1 MPLIVSVAHFSATGP
16 RVRNEDFTGCVT
28 PHGADLASKGFA
40 AVVADGV
47 SGAGG
52 GREAAEHCARNVLA
66 DYYATPDTWE
76 VSQSLDKIYSALNR
90 WVQMQ
95 ARASPDLV
103 GMATTLT
110 TLVLRGSMY
119 HFAHVGD
126 TRIYLLRDGALQRL
140 TTDHVWQRP
149 EMEHVLTRAVGLDTS
164 VTADHG
170 FGPAHAGDVFALV
183 SDGVWAALAAEDF
196 RRELTHAAT
205 RKASLE
211 HVARSIVEYAH
222 QLGGKD
228 NATALVV
235 RVEDVDAN
243 ALRDVVRTASELPA
257 LPPLEIGQVVD
268 GFTVLERMHLSRV
281 TVLYRVRDGHGA
293 PGEKGRELVMKAL
306 TRDAQTDAHERLA
319 FAHERWLNKRVV
331 ARFFAQNVDPPENA
345 SASYSLS
352 TFHSGKTLA
361 QQLATGGHF
370 SIPEAIK
377 CAVELTRAVGALHRR
392 SIIHRDIKPE
402 NIHLGDD
409 GQLRV
414 LDLGVAVSGF
424 EVAELSNATRA
435 GTPSYLAP
443 ELFQNVEASAQ
454 SDIYAV
460 AVTLY
465 HLLSRK
471 FPYGEIEPFQTPKF
485 GEATPVSRWR
495 PDCPGWFE
503 NIISRGL
510 AVDLAQRFETAEE
523 FLLAVEQGPLSAA
536 SPRGNTLRQPLATR
550 NRLRTWQ
557 VLAAASIILN
567 VVLVYFLNR

>member
-1 MPLIVSVAHFSATGP
+1 MPLSVTVAHFSATGP
-16 RVRNEDFTGCVT
+16 RARNEDFTGCVT

-90 WVQMQ
+90 WVQTQ
-95 ARASPDLV
+95 AKASPDLI

-126 TRIYLLRDGALQRL
+126 SRIYLLRDGNLQAL

-164 VTADHG
+164 ITADHG
-170 FGPAHAGDVFALV
+170 FGLARAGDVFALV
-183 SDGVWAALAAEDF
+183 SDGVWSAVAASDLQ
-196 RRELTHAAT
+196 RELTHAAT
-205 RKASLE
+205 AKDSVA
-211 HVARSIVEYAH
+211 HVARSIVESAH
-222 QLGGKD
+222 QMGGKD
-228 NATALVV
+228 NATALIV
-235 RVEDVDAN
+235 RVDDVDAN
-243 ALRDVVRTASELPA
+243 ALRDVLHAAKELPA
-257 LPPLEIGQVVD
+257 LPPLEVGQVFD
-268 GFTVLERMHLSRV
+268 GFTVEERIHLSRI
-281 TVLYRVRDGHGA
+281 TVLYRVRDA
-293 PGEKGRELVMKAL
+293 QGRQLAMKAL
-306 TRDAQTDAHERLA
+306 SRDAHADAHERLA

-331 ARFFAQNVDPPENA
+331 ARFFAQNVDAPENA

-352 TFHSGKTLA
+352 TFHDGKTLA
-361 QQLATGGHF
+361 QQLKLGGQIT
-370 SIPEAIK
+370 IPEAIK
-377 CAVELTRAVGALHRR
+377 YAVELSRAVGALHRR

-443 ELFQNVEASAQ
+443 ELFDSAEPSAQ

-460 AVTLY
+460 GVTLY
-465 HLLSRK
+465 HLLSGK
-471 FPYGEIEPFQTPKF
+471 YPYGEIEPFQTPNF
-485 GEATPVSRWR
+485 GEPTPLSRWR

-503 NIISRGL
+503 NIILRAL
-510 AVDLAQRFETAEE
+510 AADPVQRFETAEE
-523 FLLAVEQGPLSAA
+523 LLLAVEQGPLSAT
-536 SPRGNTLRQPLATR
+536 STRQSTLRQPLATR

-557 VLAAASIILN
+557 VVAVLSIILN
-567 VVLVYFLNR
+567 FVLLYFLTK

>member
-1 MPLIVSVAHFSATGP
+1 MPLSVTVAHFSATGP
-16 RVRNEDFTGCVT
+16 RARNEDFTGCVT

-90 WVQMQ
+90 WVQTQ
-95 ARASPDLV
+95 AKASPDLI

-126 TRIYLLRDGALQRL
+126 SRIYLLRDGNLQAL

-164 VTADHG
+164 ITADHG
-170 FGPAHAGDVFALV
+170 FGPARAGDVFALV
-183 SDGVWAALAAEDF
+183 SDGVWAAVAAFDLQ
-196 RRELTHAAT
+196 RELEHAAT
-205 RKASLE
+205 AKDSVV
-211 HVARSIVEYAH
+211 HVARSIVESAH
-222 QLGGKD
+222 QMGGKD
-228 NATALVV
+228 NATALIV
-235 RVEDVDAN
+235 RVDDVDAN
-243 ALRDVVRTASELPA
+243 ALRDVLHAAKELPA
-257 LPPLEIGQVVD
+257 LPPLEVGQVFD
-268 GFTVLERMHLSRV
+268 GFTVEERIHLSRI
-281 TVLYRVRDGHGA
+281 TVLYRVRDA
-293 PGEKGRELVMKAL
+293 QGRQLAMKAL
-306 TRDAQTDAHERLA
+306 NREAHADAHERLA

-352 TFHSGKTLA
+352 TFHNGKTLA
-361 QQLATGGHF
+361 QQLKVGGQIT
-370 SIPEAIK
+370 IPEAIK
-377 CAVELTRAVGALHRR
+377 YAVELSRAVGALHRR

-402 NIHLGDD
+402 NVHLGDD

-443 ELFQNVEASAQ
+443 ELFNNAEPSAQ

-460 AVTLY
+460 GVTLY
-465 HLLSRK
+465 HLLSGK
-471 FPYGEIEPFQTPKF
+471 YPYGEIEPFQTPNF
-485 GEATPVSRWR
+485 GDPTPLSRWR

-503 NIISRGL
+503 NIILRAL
-510 AVDLAQRFETAEE
+510 AVDPALRFETAEE
-523 FLLAVEQGPLSAA
+523 FLLAVEQGPLSAT
-536 SPRGNTLRQPLATR
+536 STRQSTLRQPLATR

-557 VLAAASIILN
+557 VVAAASIILN
-567 VVLVYFLNR
+567 FVLLYFLSR

>member
-1 MPLIVSVAHFSATGP
+1 MPLSVTVAHFSATGP
-16 RVRNEDFTGCVT
+16 RARNEDFTGCVT

-90 WVQMQ
+90 WVQTQ
-95 ARASPDLV
+95 AKASPDLI

-126 TRIYLLRDGALQRL
+126 SRIYLLRDGNLQAL

-164 VTADHG
+164 ITADHG
-170 FGPAHAGDVFALV
+170 FGLARAGDVFALV
-183 SDGVWAALAAEDF
+183 SDGVWSAVAASDLQ
-196 RRELTHAAT
+196 RELTHAAT
-205 RKASLE
+205 AKDSVA
-211 HVARSIVEYAH
+211 HVARSIVESAH
-222 QLGGKD
+222 QMGGKD
-228 NATALVV
+228 NATALIV
-235 RVEDVDAN
+235 RVDDVDAN
-243 ALRDVVRTASELPA
+243 ALRDVLHAAKELPA
-257 LPPLEIGQVVD
+257 LPPLEVGQVFD
-268 GFTVLERMHLSRV
+268 GFTVEERIHLSRI
-281 TVLYRVRDGHGA
+281 TVLYRVRDA
-293 PGEKGRELVMKAL
+293 QGRQLAMKAL
-306 TRDAQTDAHERLA
+306 SRDAHADAHERLA

-352 TFHSGKTLA
+352 TFHDGKTLA
-361 QQLATGGHF
+361 QQLKLGGQIT
-370 SIPEAIK
+370 IPEAIK
-377 CAVELTRAVGALHRR
+377 YAVELSRAVGALHRR

-443 ELFQNVEASAQ
+443 ELFDSAEPSAQ

-460 AVTLY
+460 GVTLY
-465 HLLSRK
+465 HLLSGK
-471 FPYGEIEPFQTPKF
+471 YPYGEIEPFQTPNF
-485 GEATPVSRWR
+485 GEPTPLSRWR

-503 NIISRGL
+503 NIILRAL
-510 AVDLAQRFETAEE
+510 AADPVQRFETAEE
-523 FLLAVEQGPLSAA
+523 LLLAVEQGPLSAT
-536 SPRGNTLRQPLATR
+536 STRQNTLRQPLATR

-557 VLAAASIILN
+557 VVAVLSIILN
-567 VVLVYFLNR
+567 FVLLYFLTK

>member
-1 MPLIVSVAHFSATGP
+1 MPLFVNAAHFSATGP
-16 RVRNEDFTGCVT
+16 RARNEDFTGCVT
-28 PHGADLASKGFA
+28 PHGADLASKGIA

-90 WVQMQ
+90 WVQTQ
-95 ARASPDLV
+95 SRASPDLV

-126 TRIYLLRDGALQRL
+126 SRIYLLRDGHLQSL

-164 VTADHG
+164 LTTDHG
-170 FGPAHAGDVFALV
+170 FGPLRPGDVFALV
-183 SDGVWAALAAEDF
+183 SDGVWAALAATDLQ
-196 RRELTHAAT
+196 RELSHAAQSKDT
-205 RKASLE
+205 VE

-228 NATALVV
+228 NATALVI
-235 RVEDVDAN
+235 RVADIDAN
-243 ALRDVVRTASELPA
+243 ALRDVLHAAAELPV
-257 LPPLEIGQVVD
+257 LPLLEVGQVFD
-268 GFTVLERMHLSRV
+268 GFIVLERIHLSRV
-281 TVLYRVRDGHGA
+281 TVLYRVRDAQNH
-293 PGEKGRELVMKAL
+293 ELVMKAL
-306 TRDAQTDAHERLA
+306 TREAQADAHERLA

-345 SASYSLS
+345 SASYSLT
-352 TFHSGKTLA
+352 TFHAGRTLA
-361 QQLATGGHF
+361 QQLTVGERV
-370 SIPEAIK
+370 SIPESIK
-377 CAVELTRAVGALHRR
+377 YAVELSRAVGALHRR
-392 SIIHRDIKPE
+392 SIIHRDLKPE
-402 NIHLGDD
+402 NIHMGND

-414 LDLGVAVSGF
+414 LDLGVAMSGF

-443 ELFQNVEASAQ
+443 ELFQNVEPSPQ
-454 SDIYAV
+454 SDIYAMC
-460 AVTLY
+460 ATLY
-465 HLLSRK
+465 FQLTQK
-471 FPYGEIEPFQTPKF
+471 FPYGEVEPFQTPKF
-485 GEATPVSRWR
+485 GEPTPLSRWR
-495 PDCPGWFE
+495 AECPGWYE
-503 NIISRGL
+503 NIIMRGL
-510 AVDLAQRFETAEE
+510 AVDPAQRFETAEE

-536 SPRGNTLRQPLATR
+536 SPRQSTLRQPLATR

-557 VLAAASIILN
+557 IIAAASILLN
-567 VVLVYFLNR
+567 FALLFLLNR

>member
-1 MPLIVSVAHFSATGP
+1 MLFRS
-16 RVRNEDFTGCVT
+16 
-28 PHGADLASKGFA
+28 HGADLASKGFA

-90 WVQMQ
+90 WVQTQ
-95 ARASPDLV
+95 AKASPDLI

-126 TRIYLLRDGALQRL
+126 SRIYLLRDGNLHAL

-164 VTADHG
+164 ITADHG
-170 FGPAHAGDVFALV
+170 FGPARAGDVFALV
-183 SDGVWAALAAEDF
+183 SDGVWAAVAASDLQ
-196 RRELTHAAT
+196 RELTHAAT
-205 RKASLE
+205 SKDSVV
-211 HVARSIVEYAH
+211 HVARSIVEAAH
-222 QLGGKD
+222 QMGGKD
-228 NATALVV
+228 NATALIV
-235 RVEDVDAN
+235 RVDDVDAN
-243 ALRDVVRTASELPA
+243 ALRDVLQAAKELPA
-257 LPPLEIGQVVD
+257 LPPLDVGQAFD
-268 GFTVLERMHLSRV
+268 GFTVVERIHLSRI
-281 TVLYRVRDGHGA
+281 TVLYRVRDA
-293 PGEKGRELVMKAL
+293 QGRRFAMKAL
-306 TRDAQTDAHERLA
+306 SREAHADAHERLA

-331 ARFFAQNVDPPENA
+331 ARFFAQNVDPPDNA
-345 SASYSLS
+345 SASYSLT
-352 TFHSGKTLA
+352 TFHTGKTLA
-361 QQLATGGHF
+361 QQLKTGGQIT
-370 SIPEAIK
+370 IPEAIK
-377 CAVELTRAVGALHRR
+377 YAVELSRAVGALHRR

-424 EVAELSNATRA
+424 EVAELSSATRA

-443 ELFQNVEASAQ
+443 ELFNNAEPSAQ

-460 AVTLY
+460 GVTLY
-465 HLLSRK
+465 HLLSGK
-471 FPYGEIEPFQTPKF
+471 YPYGEIEPFQTPNF
-485 GEATPVSRWR
+485 FDPTPLSRWR

-503 NIISRGL
+503 NIILRAL
-510 AVDLAQRFETAEE
+510 AVDPTLRFETAEE
-523 FLLAVEQGPLSAA
+523 FLLAVEQGPLSAT
-536 SPRGNTLRQPLATR
+536 SVRQSTLRQPLATR

-557 VLAAASIILN
+557 VVAVLSIILN
-567 VVLVYFLNR
+567 FVLLYFVTK

>member
-1 MPLIVSVAHFSATGP
+1 MPLIVTVAHFSATGP
-16 RVRNEDFTGCVT
+16 RARNEDFTGCVT
-28 PHGADLASKGFA
+28 PHGAELASKGFA

-90 WVQMQ
+90 WVQTQ

-126 TRIYLLRDGALQRL
+126 TRIYLLRDGALQSL

-149 EMEHVLTRAVGLDTS
+149 EMEHVLTRAVGLDTTL
-164 VTADHG
+164 TADHG
-170 FGPAHAGDVFALV
+170 FGPARPGDVFALV
-183 SDGVWAALAAEDF
+183 SDGVWAALAATDLQ
-196 RRELTHAAT
+196 RELSHAAT
-205 RKASLE
+205 SIDSADTIA

-222 QLGGKD
+222 HLGSKD

-243 ALRDVVRTASELPA
+243 ALRDVLQTAAELPA
-257 LPPLEIGQVVD
+257 LPPLEVGQVFD
-268 GFTVLERMHLSRV
+268 GFTVLERMHVSRV
-281 TVLYRVRDGHGA
+281 TALYRVHDSHVAG
-293 PGEKGRELVMKAL
+293 GRELVMKAL
-306 TRDAQTDAHERLA
+306 TREAQGDAHERLA

-331 ARFFAQNVDPPENA
+331 ARFFAQNIDPPENA

-352 TFHSGKTLA
+352 TFHPGKTLA
-361 QQLATGGHF
+361 QQLAAGGHF

-377 CAVELTRAVGALHRR
+377 CAVELSRAVGALHRR

-460 AVTLY
+460 AATLY

-471 FPYGEIEPFQTPKF
+471 FPYGEVEPFQTPKF

-503 NIISRGL
+503 NIILRGL
-510 AVDLAQRFETAEE
+510 AVDPAQRFETAEE
-523 FLLAVEQGPLSAA
+523 LLLAVEQGPLSAA
-536 SPRGNTLRQPLATR
+536 SPRKTTLRQPLASR

-557 VLAAASIILN
+557 VIAAASIILN
-567 VVLVYFLNR
+567 FVLVYFLNR

>member
-1 MPLIVSVAHFSATGP
+1 MPLIVNVAHFSATGP

-126 TRIYLLRDGALQRL
+126 TRIYLLRDGTLQRL

-170 FGPAHAGDVFALV
+170 FGLTRAGDVFALV

-211 HVARSIVEYAH
+211 HIARTIVEYAH

-228 NATALVV
+228 NATALIV

-257 LPPLEIGQVVD
+257 LPPMEVGQVVD

-293 PGEKGRELVMKAL
+293 TGENGRELVMKAL
-306 TRDAQTDAHERLA
+306 TRDAHSDAHERLA
-319 FAHERWLNKRVV
+319 FAHERWINKRVV

-352 TFHSGKTLA
+352 TFHTGKTLA
-361 QQLATGGHF
+361 QQLATGGYF
-370 SIPEAIK
+370 SIPEAIT
-377 CAVELTRAVGALHRR
+377 CAVDLLRAVGALHRR

-414 LDLGVAVSGF
+414 LDLGVAASGF
-424 EVAELSNATRA
+424 EVAELSHATRA

-443 ELFQNVEASAQ
+443 ELFQNVEASLQ

-465 HLLSRK
+465 QLLSRK

-536 SPRGNTLRQPLATR
+536 SPRRNILRQPLATR

-557 VLAAASIILN
+557 VLATASIILN
-567 VVLVYFLNR
+567 FVLAYFLNR

>member
-1 MPLIVSVAHFSATGP
+1 MPLTVTVAHFSATGP
-16 RVRNEDFTGCVT
+16 RARNEDFTGCVT
-28 PHGADLASKGFA
+28 PHGTELASKGFA

-90 WVQMQ
+90 WVQTQ

-126 TRIYLLRDGALQRL
+126 SRIYLLRDGNLARL

-164 VTADHG
+164 ITADHG
-170 FGPAHAGDVFALV
+170 FGPARAGDVFALV
-183 SDGVWAALAAEDF
+183 SDGVWAALAASDLQ
-196 RRELTHAAT
+196 RELLHAAT
-205 RKASLE
+205 STDSID
-211 HVARSIVEYAH
+211 HVARNIVEHAH

-235 RVEDVDAN
+235 RIEQVDAN
-243 ALRDVVRTASELPA
+243 ALRDVLQAATELPA
-257 LPPLEIGQVVD
+257 LPSLEVGQTFD

-281 TVLYRVRDGHGA
+281 TVLYRVKDSQD
-293 PGEKGRELVMKAL
+293 RELAMKAL
-306 TRDAQTDAHERLA
+306 TREAHSDAHERLA

-331 ARFFAQNVDPPENA
+331 ARFFAQNVDPPESA
-345 SASYSLS
+345 SASYSL
-352 TFHSGKTLA
+352 TTYHVGKTLA
-361 QQLATGGHF
+361 QKLSEGGHF

-377 CAVELTRAVGALHRR
+377 CGVELSRAVGALHRR
-392 SIIHRDIKPE
+392 SIIHRDIKPD

-443 ELFQNVEASAQ
+443 ELFNHVEPSAQ

-485 GEATPVSRWR
+485 GEATPVTRWR

-510 AVDLAQRFETAEE
+510 SVDPTQRFETAEE
-523 FLLAVEQGPLSAA
+523 FLLAVEQGPLAA
-536 SPRGNTLRQPLATR
+536 SSSRQATLRQPLATR
-550 NRLRTWQ
+550 NRLRMWQ
-557 VLAAASIILN
+557 IIAVISLIAN
-567 VVLVYFLNR
+567 VVLAYWLSK

>member
-1 MPLIVSVAHFSATGP
+1 MPLSVTVAHFSATGP
-16 RVRNEDFTGCVT
+16 RARNEDFTGCVT

-90 WVQMQ
+90 WVQTQ
-95 ARASPDLV
+95 AKASPDLI

-126 TRIYLLRDGALQRL
+126 SRIYLLRDGNLQAL

-164 VTADHG
+164 ITADHG
-170 FGPAHAGDVFALV
+170 FGPARAGDVFALV
-183 SDGVWAALAAEDF
+183 SDGVWAALAAPDLQ
-196 RRELTHAAT
+196 RELEHAAT
-205 RKASLE
+205 AKDSVV
-211 HVARSIVEYAH
+211 HVARSIVEAAH
-222 QLGGKD
+222 QMGGKD
-228 NATALVV
+228 NATALIV
-235 RVEDVDAN
+235 RVDDVDAN
-243 ALRDVVRTASELPA
+243 ALRDVLQAAKELPA
-257 LPPLEIGQVVD
+257 LPPLDVGQMFD
-268 GFTVLERMHLSRV
+268 GFTVEERIHLSRI
-281 TVLYRVRDGHGA
+281 TVLYRVRDA
-293 PGEKGRELVMKAL
+293 QGRQLAMKAL
-306 TRDAQTDAHERLA
+306 SREAHADAHERLA

-331 ARFFAQNVDPPENA
+331 ARFFAQNIDPPENA
-345 SASYSLS
+345 SASYNLS
-352 TFHSGKTLA
+352 TFHNGKTLA
-361 QQLATGGHF
+361 QQLKIGGQIT
-370 SIPEAIK
+370 IPEAIK
-377 CAVELTRAVGALHRR
+377 YAVELSRAVGALHRR

-424 EVAELSNATRA
+424 EVAELSSATRA

-443 ELFQNVEASAQ
+443 ELFNNAEPSAQ

-460 AVTLY
+460 GVTLY
-465 HLLSRK
+465 HLLSGK
-471 FPYGEIEPFQTPKF
+471 YPYGEIEPFQTPNF
-485 GEATPVSRWR
+485 GEPTPLSRWR

-503 NIISRGL
+503 NILLRAL
-510 AVDLAQRFETAEE
+510 AADPAQRFETAEE
-523 FLLAVEQGPLSAA
+523 FLLAVEQGPLSAT
-536 SPRGNTLRQPLATR
+536 STRHGKVRQPLATR

-557 VLAAASIILN
+557 VVAMLSIILN
-567 VVLVYFLNR
+567 FVLLYFATK

>member
-1 MPLIVSVAHFSATGP
+1 MPLSVTVAHFSATGP
-16 RVRNEDFTGCVT
+16 RARNEDFTGCVT

-90 WVQMQ
+90 WVQTQ
-95 ARASPDLV
+95 ARASPDLI

-126 TRIYLLRDGALQRL
+126 SRIYLLRDGHLQAL

-164 VTADHG
+164 ITADHG
-170 FGPAHAGDVFALV
+170 FGPARAGDVFALV
-183 SDGVWAALAAEDF
+183 SDGVWAAVAAFDLQ
-196 RRELTHAAT
+196 RELTHAAT
-205 RKASLE
+205 AKDSIV
-211 HVARSIVEYAH
+211 HVARSIVEAAH
-222 QLGGKD
+222 QMGGKD
-228 NATALVV
+228 NATALIV
-235 RVEDVDAN
+235 RVDDVDAN
-243 ALRDVVRTASELPA
+243 ALRDVLQAAKELPA
-257 LPPLEIGQVVD
+257 LPPLEVGQVFD
-268 GFTVLERMHLSRV
+268 GFTVEERIHLSRI
-281 TVLYRVRDGHGA
+281 TVLYRVRDA
-293 PGEKGRELVMKAL
+293 QGRQLAMKAL
-306 TRDAQTDAHERLA
+306 SREAHADAHERLA

-352 TFHSGKTLA
+352 TFHNGKTLA
-361 QQLATGGHF
+361 QQLKIGGQIT
-370 SIPEAIK
+370 IPEAIK
-377 CAVELTRAVGALHRR
+377 YAVELSRAVGALHRR

-409 GQLRV
+409 GQLRL

-435 GTPSYLAP
+435 GTPSYLAS
-443 ELFQNVEASAQ
+443 ELFANAEPSAQ

-460 AVTLY
+460 GVTLY
-465 HLLSRK
+465 HLLSGK
-471 FPYGEIEPFQTPKF
+471 YPYGEIEPFQTPKF
-485 GEATPVSRWR
+485 GEPTPLSRWR

-503 NIISRGL
+503 NIILRAL
-510 AVDLAQRFETAEE
+510 AADPLLRFETAEE
-523 FLLAVEQGPLSAA
+523 FLLAVEQGPLSAT
-536 SPRGNTLRQPLATR
+536 SSRQSTLRQPLATR

-557 VLAAASIILN
+557 VVAALSIILN
-567 VVLVYFLNR
+567 FVLLYFVTK

>member
-1 MPLIVSVAHFSATGP
+1 MALSVTVAHFSATGP
-16 RVRNEDFTGCVT
+16 RARNEDFAGCVT
-28 PHGADLASKGFA
+28 PHGTELASKGFA

-76 VSQSLDKIYSALNR
+76 VSQSLDKIYAALNR
-90 WVQMQ
+90 WVQTQ

-126 TRIYLLRDGALQRL
+126 TRIYLLRDGDLQSL

-149 EMEHVLTRAVGLDTS
+149 EMEHVLTRAVGLDS
-164 VTADHG
+164 SLTADHG
-170 FGPAHAGDVFALV
+170 FGPLRAGDVFALV
-183 SDGVWAALAAEDF
+183 SDGVWASLAQSDLQ
-196 RRELTHAAT
+196 RELSHAAKST
-205 RKASLE
+205 DSVQ
-211 HVARSIVEYAH
+211 HVARNIVEYAH

-235 RVEDVDAN
+235 RIEDVDAN
-243 ALRDVVRTASELPA
+243 ALRDVLRSGTELPA
-257 LPPLEIGQVVD
+257 LPPLEVGQMFD
-268 GFTVLERMHLSRV
+268 GFTVLERIHASRA
-281 TVLYRVRDGHGA
+281 TVLYRVHDAHY
-293 PGEKGRELVMKAL
+293 PGGRELAMKAL
-306 TRDAQTDAHERLA
+306 TREAQADAHERLA

-331 ARFFAQNVDPPENA
+331 ARFFAQNVDPPEDA
-345 SASYSLS
+345 CAAYSLT
-352 TFHSGKTLA
+352 TFHHGKTLA
-361 QQLATGGHF
+361 QKLSEGGHF
-370 SIPEAIK
+370 SIPDAIK

-443 ELFQNVEASAQ
+443 ELFQDVEPSAQ

-485 GEATPVSRWR
+485 GDVTPVSRWR

-503 NIISRGL
+503 NIILRGL
-510 AVDLAQRFETAEE
+510 AVDPALRFETAEE
-523 FLLAVEQGPLSAA
+523 FLLAVEQGPLSAS
-536 SPRGNTLRQPLATR
+536 SPRQSTIRQPLATR

-557 VLAAASIILN
+557 VVAAASILLN
-567 VVLVYFLNR
+567 LVMIYFLNR

>member
-1 MPLIVSVAHFSATGP
+1 MPLIVNVAHFSATGP

-126 TRIYLLRDGALQRL
+126 TRIYLLRDGTLQRL
-140 TTDHVWQRP
+140 TTDHVWHRP

-170 FGPAHAGDVFALV
+170 FGLARAGDVFALV

-243 ALRDVVRTASELPA
+243 ALRDVVRAASELPA

-268 GFTVLERMHLSRV
+268 GFTVLERIHLSRV

-293 PGEKGRELVMKAL
+293 TGEKGRELVMKAL

-352 TFHSGKTLA
+352 TFHAGKTLA
-361 QQLATGGHF
+361 QQLAIGGHF
-370 SIPEAIK
+370 SIPDAIK
-377 CAVELTRAVGALHRR
+377 CAVELSRAVGALHRR

-424 EVAELSNATRA
+424 EVAELSNASRA

-443 ELFQNVEASAQ
+443 ELFQNVEASPQ

-485 GEATPVSRWR
+485 SEPTPLSRWR

-503 NIISRGL
+503 NIILRGL
-510 AVDLAQRFETAEE
+510 AVNLAQRFETAEE

-536 SPRGNTLRQPLATR
+536 SPRGNILRQPLATR

-557 VLAAASIILN
+557 VIAAASIILN
-567 VVLVYFLNR
+567 FVLVYFLNR

>member
-1 MPLIVSVAHFSATGP
+1 MPLSVTVAHFSATGP
-16 RVRNEDFTGCVT
+16 RARNEDFTGCVT
-28 PHGADLASKGFA
+28 PHGTELASKGFA

-90 WVQMQ
+90 WVQTQ
-95 ARASPDLV
+95 AKASPDLI

-126 TRIYLLRDGALQRL
+126 SRIYLLRDGNLQAL
-140 TTDHVWQRP
+140 TSDHVWQRP

-164 VTADHG
+164 ITADHG
-170 FGPAHAGDVFALV
+170 FGLARAGDVFALV
-183 SDGVWAALAAEDF
+183 SDGVWAAVAASDLQ
-196 RRELTHAAT
+196 RELTHAAT
-205 RKASLE
+205 AKDSVV
-211 HVARSIVEYAH
+211 HVARSIVEAAH
-222 QLGGKD
+222 QMGGKD
-228 NATALVV
+228 NATALIV
-235 RVEDVDAN
+235 RVDDVDVN
-243 ALRDVVRTASELPA
+243 ALRDVLQAAKELPA
-257 LPPLEIGQVVD
+257 LPPLEVGQAFD
-268 GFTVLERMHLSRV
+268 GFTVEERIHLSRI
-281 TVLYRVRDGHGA
+281 TVLYRVRDA
-293 PGEKGRELVMKAL
+293 QGRQFAMKAL
-306 TRDAQTDAHERLA
+306 SREAHADAHERLA

-331 ARFFAQNVDPPENA
+331 ARFFAQNVDPPDNA

-352 TFHSGKTLA
+352 TFHNGKTLA
-361 QQLATGGHF
+361 QQLKIGGQIT
-370 SIPEAIK
+370 IPEAIK
-377 CAVELTRAVGALHRR
+377 YAVELSRAVGALHRR

-443 ELFQNVEASAQ
+443 ELFNNAEPSAQ

-460 AVTLY
+460 GVTLY
-465 HLLSRK
+465 HLLSGK
-471 FPYGEIEPFQTPKF
+471 YPYGEIEPFQTPNF
-485 GEATPVSRWR
+485 GEPTPLSRWR

-503 NIISRGL
+503 NIILRTL
-510 AVDLAQRFETAEE
+510 AVDPTLRFETAEE
-523 FLLAVEQGPLSAA
+523 FLLAVEQGPLSAT
-536 SPRGNTLRQPLATR
+536 SVRQSTLRQPLATR

-557 VLAAASIILN
+557 VVAVLSILLN
-567 VVLVYFLNR
+567 FVLLYFVTK

>member
-1 MPLIVSVAHFSATGP
+1 MPLSVTVAHFSATGP
-16 RVRNEDFTGCVT
+16 RARNEDFTGCVT

-90 WVQMQ
+90 WVQTQ
-95 ARASPDLV
+95 AKASPDLI

-126 TRIYLLRDGALQRL
+126 SRIYLLRDGNLQAL

-170 FGPAHAGDVFALV
+170 FGPARAGDVFALV
-183 SDGVWAALAAEDF
+183 SDGVWAALAASDLQ
-196 RRELTHAAT
+196 RELTHAAA
-205 RKASLE
+205 ASGPVV
-211 HVARSIVEYAH
+211 HVARSIVEAAH
-222 QLGGKD
+222 QMGGKD
-228 NATALVV
+228 NATALIV
-235 RVEDVDAN
+235 RVDDVDAN
-243 ALRDVVRTASELPA
+243 ALRDVLHAAKELPA
-257 LPPLEIGQVVD
+257 LPPLDVGQSID
-268 GFTVLERMHLSRV
+268 GFTVEERIHLSRI
-281 TVLYRVRDGHGA
+281 TVLYRVRDA
-293 PGEKGRELVMKAL
+293 QGRQLAMKAL
-306 TRDAQTDAHERLA
+306 SREAHADAHERLA

-331 ARFFAQNVDPPENA
+331 ARFFAQNVDPPDDA
-345 SASYSLS
+345 SASYSLT
-352 TFHSGKTLA
+352 TFHHGKTLA
-361 QQLATGGHF
+361 QQLKIGGHIT
-370 SIPEAIK
+370 IPEAIK
-377 CAVELTRAVGALHRR
+377 YAVELSRAVGALHRR

-424 EVAELSNATRA
+424 AVAELSNATRA

-443 ELFQNVEASAQ
+443 ELFNAAEPSAQ

-460 AVTLY
+460 GVTLY
-465 HLLSRK
+465 HLLSGK
-471 FPYGEIEPFQTPKF
+471 YPYGEIEPFQTPNF
-485 GEATPVSRWR
+485 GEPTPLSRWR

-503 NIISRGL
+503 NIILRAL
-510 AVDLAQRFETAEE
+510 AADPTQRFETAEE
-523 FLLAVEQGPLSAA
+523 FLLAVEQGPLSAT
-536 SPRGNTLRQPLATR
+536 STQQNTLRQPLATR

-557 VLAAASIILN
+557 VVAVFSIILN
-567 VVLVYFLNR
+567 FVLLFYLNR

>member
-1 MPLIVSVAHFSATGP
+1 MPLSVTVAHFSATGP
-16 RVRNEDFTGCVT
+16 RARNEDFTGCVT

-90 WVQMQ
+90 WVQTQ
-95 ARASPDLV
+95 AKASPDLI

-126 TRIYLLRDGALQRL
+126 SRIYLLRDGNLQAL

-164 VTADHG
+164 ITADHG
-170 FGPAHAGDVFALV
+170 FGLARAGDVFALV
-183 SDGVWAALAAEDF
+183 SDGVWSAVAASDLQ
-196 RRELTHAAT
+196 RELTHAAT
-205 RKASLE
+205 AKDSVA
-211 HVARSIVEYAH
+211 HVARSIVESAH
-222 QLGGKD
+222 QMGGKD
-228 NATALVV
+228 NATALIV
-235 RVEDVDAN
+235 RVDDVDAN
-243 ALRDVVRTASELPA
+243 ALRDVLHAAKELAA
-257 LPPLEIGQVVD
+257 LPPLEVGQVFD
-268 GFTVLERMHLSRV
+268 GFTVEERIHLSRI
-281 TVLYRVRDGHGA
+281 TVLYRVRDA
-293 PGEKGRELVMKAL
+293 QGRQLAMKAL
-306 TRDAQTDAHERLA
+306 SRDAHADAHERLA

-352 TFHSGKTLA
+352 TFHDGKTLA
-361 QQLATGGHF
+361 QQLKLGGQIT
-370 SIPEAIK
+370 IPEAIK
-377 CAVELTRAVGALHRR
+377 YAVELSRAVGALHRR

-443 ELFQNVEASAQ
+443 ELFDSAEPSAQ

-460 AVTLY
+460 GVTLY
-465 HLLSRK
+465 HLLSGK
-471 FPYGEIEPFQTPKF
+471 YPYGEIEPFQTPNF
-485 GEATPVSRWR
+485 GEPTPLSRWR

-503 NIISRGL
+503 NIILRAL
-510 AVDLAQRFETAEE
+510 AADPVQRFETAEE
-523 FLLAVEQGPLSAA
+523 LLLAVEQGPLSAT
-536 SPRGNTLRQPLATR
+536 STRQNTLRQPLATR

-557 VLAAASIILN
+557 VVAVLSIILN
-567 VVLVYFLNR
+567 FVLLYFLTK

>member
-1 MPLIVSVAHFSATGP
+1 MPLTVTVAHFSATGP
-16 RVRNEDFTGCVT
+16 RARNEDFTGCVT

-90 WVQMQ
+90 WVQTQ

-126 TRIYLLRDGALQRL
+126 TRIYLLRDGHLQSL

-149 EMEHVLTRAVGLDTS
+149 EMEHVLTRAIGLDTS

-170 FGPAHAGDVFALV
+170 FGPLRPGDVFALV
-183 SDGVWAALAAEDF
+183 SDGVWAALAATDLQ
-196 RRELTHAAT
+196 RELSHAAT
-205 RKASLE
+205 SKDSVE

-243 ALRDVVRTASELPA
+243 ALRDVLQTASELPA
-257 LPPLEIGQVVD
+257 LPPLEVGQVFD

-281 TVLYRVRDGHGA
+281 TVLYRVRDSHVVN
-293 PGEKGRELVMKAL
+293 GRELAMKAL
-306 TRDAQTDAHERLA
+306 TREAHADAHERLA

-352 TFHSGKTLA
+352 TFHPGKTLA
-361 QQLATGGHF
+361 QQLAAGGHF

-377 CAVELTRAVGALHRR
+377 CAVELSRAVGALHRR
-392 SIIHRDIKPE
+392 SIIHRDIKPA

-424 EVAELSNATRA
+424 EVAELSSATRA

-443 ELFQNVEASAQ
+443 ELFQNVEPSAQ

-471 FPYGEIEPFQTPKF
+471 FPYGEVEPFQTPKF
-485 GEATPVSRWR
+485 GEATPVSRLR

-510 AVDLAQRFETAEE
+510 SIDPAQRFETAEE

-536 SPRGNTLRQPLATR
+536 SPRKNTLRQPLATR

-557 VLAAASIILN
+557 VIAAASVILN
-567 VVLVYFLNR
+567 FVLVFFLNR

>member
-1 MPLIVSVAHFSATGP
+1 MPLIVNVAHFSATGP

-126 TRIYLLRDGALQRL
+126 TRIYLLRDGTLQRL

-170 FGPAHAGDVFALV
+170 FGLTRAGDVFALV

-211 HVARSIVEYAH
+211 HIARTIVEYAH

-228 NATALVV
+228 NATALIV

-257 LPPLEIGQVVD
+257 LPPMEVGQVVD

-293 PGEKGRELVMKAL
+293 TGENGRELVMKAL
-306 TRDAQTDAHERLA
+306 TRDAHSDAHERLA
-319 FAHERWLNKRVV
+319 FAHERWINKRVV

-352 TFHSGKTLA
+352 TFHTGKTLA
-361 QQLATGGHF
+361 QQLATDGYF
-370 SIPEAIK
+370 SIPEAIT
-377 CAVELTRAVGALHRR
+377 CAVDLLRAVGALHRR

-414 LDLGVAVSGF
+414 LDLGVAASGF
-424 EVAELSNATRA
+424 EVAELSHATRA

-443 ELFQNVEASAQ
+443 ELFQNVEASLQ

-465 HLLSRK
+465 QLLSRK

-536 SPRGNTLRQPLATR
+536 SPRRNILRQPLATR

-557 VLAAASIILN
+557 VLATASIILN
-567 VVLVYFLNR
+567 FVLAYFLNR

>member
-1 MPLIVSVAHFSATGP
+1 MPLSVTVAHFSATGP
-16 RVRNEDFTGCVT
+16 RARNEDFTGCVT

-90 WVQMQ
+90 WVQTQ
-95 ARASPDLV
+95 AKASPDLI

-126 TRIYLLRDGALQRL
+126 SRIYLLRDGNLQAL

-164 VTADHG
+164 ITADHG
-170 FGPAHAGDVFALV
+170 FGLARVGDVFALV
-183 SDGVWAALAAEDF
+183 SDGVWAALAAPDLQ
-196 RRELTHAAT
+196 RELEHAAT
-205 RKASLE
+205 AKDSVV
-211 HVARSIVEYAH
+211 HVARSIVELAH
-222 QLGGKD
+222 QMGGKD
-228 NATALVV
+228 NATALIV
-235 RVEDVDAN
+235 RVDDVDAN
-243 ALRDVVRTASELPA
+243 ALRDVLQAAKELPA
-257 LPPLEIGQVVD
+257 LPPLEVGQAFD
-268 GFTVLERMHLSRV
+268 GFTVEERIHLSRI
-281 TVLYRVRDGHGA
+281 TVLYRVRDA
-293 PGEKGRELVMKAL
+293 QGRQLAMKAL
-306 TRDAQTDAHERLA
+306 SREAHADAHERLA

-352 TFHSGKTLA
+352 TFHNGKTLA
-361 QQLATGGHF
+361 QQQKDGGQIT
-370 SIPEAIK
+370 IPEAIK
-377 CAVELTRAVGALHRR
+377 YAVELSRAVGALHRR

-402 NIHLGDD
+402 NVHLGDD

-443 ELFQNVEASAQ
+443 ELFNNAEPSAQ

-460 AVTLY
+460 GVTLY
-465 HLLSRK
+465 HLLSNK
-471 FPYGEIEPFQTPKF
+471 YPYGEIEPFQTPNF
-485 GEATPVSRWR
+485 GEPTPLSRWR

-503 NIISRGL
+503 NIILRAL
-510 AVDLAQRFETAEE
+510 AADPAVRFETAEE
-523 FLLAVEQGPLSAA
+523 FLLAVEQGPLSAT
-536 SPRGNTLRQPLATR
+536 STRQSTLRQPLATR

-557 VLAAASIILN
+557 VVAVLSIILN
-567 VVLVYFLNR
+567 FVLLYFLNR

>member
-1 MPLIVSVAHFSATGP
+1 MPLSVTVAHFSATGP
-16 RVRNEDFTGCVT
+16 RARNEDFTGCVT

-90 WVQMQ
+90 WVQTQ
-95 ARASPDLV
+95 ARASPDLI

-126 TRIYLLRDGALQRL
+126 SRIYLLRDGHLQAL

-164 VTADHG
+164 ITADHG
-170 FGPAHAGDVFALV
+170 FGPTRAGDVFALV
-183 SDGVWAALAAEDF
+183 SDGVWAAVAAFDLQ
-196 RRELTHAAT
+196 RELTHAAT
-205 RKASLE
+205 AKDSIV
-211 HVARSIVEYAH
+211 HVARSIVEAAH
-222 QLGGKD
+222 QMGGKD
-228 NATALVV
+228 NATALIV
-235 RVEDVDAN
+235 RVDDVDAN
-243 ALRDVVRTASELPA
+243 ALRDVLQAAKELPA
-257 LPPLEIGQVVD
+257 LPPLEVGQVFD
-268 GFTVLERMHLSRV
+268 GFTVEERIHLSRI
-281 TVLYRVRDGHGA
+281 TVLYRVRDA
-293 PGEKGRELVMKAL
+293 QGRQLAMKAL
-306 TRDAQTDAHERLA
+306 SREAHADAHERLA

-352 TFHSGKTLA
+352 TFHNGKTLA
-361 QQLATGGHF
+361 QQLKIGGQIT
-370 SIPEAIK
+370 IPEAIK
-377 CAVELTRAVGALHRR
+377 YAVELSRAVGALHRR

-409 GQLRV
+409 GQLRL

-435 GTPSYLAP
+435 GTPSYLAS
-443 ELFQNVEASAQ
+443 ELFANAEPSAQ

-460 AVTLY
+460 GVTLY
-465 HLLSRK
+465 HLLSGK
-471 FPYGEIEPFQTPKF
+471 YPYGEIEPFQTPKF
-485 GEATPVSRWR
+485 GEPTPLSRWR

-503 NIISRGL
+503 NIILRAL
-510 AVDLAQRFETAEE
+510 AADPLLRFETAEE
-523 FLLAVEQGPLSAA
+523 FLLAVEQGPLSAT
-536 SPRGNTLRQPLATR
+536 SSRQSTLRQPLATR

-557 VLAAASIILN
+557 VVAALSIILN
-567 VVLVYFLNR
+567 FVLLYFVTK

>member
-1 MPLIVSVAHFSATGP
+1 MPLSVTVAHFSATGP
-16 RVRNEDFTGCVT
+16 RARNEDFTGCVT
-28 PHGADLASKGFA
+28 PHGADLASKGIA

-90 WVQMQ
+90 WVQTQ
-95 ARASPDLV
+95 SRASPDLL

-119 HFAHVGD
+119 HFAHAGD
-126 TRIYLLRDGALQRL
+126 SRIYLLRDGHLQSL

-164 VTADHG
+164 ITADHG
-170 FGPAHAGDVFALV
+170 FGPLRPGDVFALV
-183 SDGVWAALAAEDF
+183 SDGVWAALAATDLQ
-196 RRELTHAAT
+196 RELSHAAQSKDT
-205 RKASLE
+205 VE

-243 ALRDVVRTASELPA
+243 ALRDVLQSAGELPV
-257 LPPLEIGQVVD
+257 LPLLEAEQVFD
-268 GFTVLERMHLSRV
+268 GFTVLERIHLSRI
-281 TVLYRVRDGHGA
+281 TVLYRVRDAQGH
-293 PGEKGRELVMKAL
+293 ELVMKAL
-306 TRDAQTDAHERLA
+306 TREAQADAHERLA

-352 TFHSGKTLA
+352 TFHAGNTLA
-361 QQLATGGHF
+361 QKLAAGERV
-370 SIPEAIK
+370 SIPESIK
-377 CAVELTRAVGALHRR
+377 YAVELSRAVGALHRR
-392 SIIHRDIKPE
+392 SIIHRDLKPE
-402 NIHLGDD
+402 NIHIGDD

-414 LDLGVAVSGF
+414 LDLGVAMSGF

-443 ELFQNVEASAQ
+443 ELFQNVEPSPQ
-454 SDIYAV
+454 SDIYAMC
-460 AVTLY
+460 ATLY
-465 HLLSRK
+465 FQLTQK
-471 FPYGEIEPFQTPKF
+471 FPYGEVEPFQTPKF
-485 GEATPVSRWR
+485 GEPTPLSRWR
-495 PDCPGWFE
+495 AECPGWYE
-503 NIISRGL
+503 NIIMRGL
-510 AVDLAQRFETAEE
+510 AVDPAQRFETAEE

-536 SPRGNTLRQPLATR
+536 SPRQSTLRQPLATR

-557 VLAAASIILN
+557 IIAAAAILLN
-567 VVLVYFLNR
+567 FVLLFLLNR

>member
-1 MPLIVSVAHFSATGP
+1 MPLSVTVAHFSATGP
-16 RVRNEDFTGCVT
+16 RARNEDFTGCVT
-28 PHGADLASKGFA
+28 PHGTDLASKGFA

-66 DYYATPDTWE
+66 DYYATPDPWE

-90 WVQMQ
+90 WVQTQ
-95 ARASPDLV
+95 AKASPDLI

-126 TRIYLLRDGALQRL
+126 SRIYLLRDGNLQAL

-164 VTADHG
+164 ITADHG
-170 FGPAHAGDVFALV
+170 FGPARVADVFALV
-183 SDGVWAALAAEDF
+183 SDGVWAALAASDLQ
-196 RRELTHAAT
+196 RELTHAAT
-205 RKASLE
+205 AKDSVV
-211 HVARSIVEYAH
+211 HVARSLVEAAH
-222 QLGGKD
+222 QMGGKD
-228 NATALVV
+228 NATALIV
-235 RVEDVDAN
+235 RVDDVDAN
-243 ALRDVVRTASELPA
+243 ALRDVLHAAKELPA
-257 LPPLEIGQVVD
+257 LPPLEVGQVFD
-268 GFTVLERMHLSRV
+268 GFTVDERIHLSRI
-281 TVLYRVRDGHGA
+281 TVLYRVHDA
-293 PGEKGRELVMKAL
+293 QGRQLAMKAL
-306 TRDAQTDAHERLA
+306 SREAHADAHERLA

-331 ARFFAQNVDPPENA
+331 ARFFAQNIDPPENA

-352 TFHSGKTLA
+352 TFHNGKTLA
-361 QQLATGGHF
+361 QQLKIGGQF
-370 SIPEAIK
+370 TIPEAIK
-377 CAVELTRAVGALHRR
+377 YAVELSRAVGALHRR

-443 ELFQNVEASAQ
+443 ELFNNAEPSAQ

-460 AVTLY
+460 GVALY
-465 HLLSRK
+465 HLLSGK
-471 FPYGEIEPFQTPKF
+471 YPYGEVEPFQTPSF
-485 GEATPVSRWR
+485 GEPTPLSRWR

-503 NIISRGL
+503 NIILRAL
-510 AVDLAQRFETAEE
+510 AADPSLRFETAEE
-523 FLLAVEQGPLSAA
+523 FLLAVEQGPLSAT
-536 SPRGNTLRQPLATR
+536 SVRQSTLRQPLATR

-557 VLAAASIILN
+557 VVAALSIILN
-567 VVLVYFLNR
+567 FVLLYFATK